1 MSGGNAEIWLM
12 SHQSSNKEAKEPTT
26 TNKSKKSGMRDSIV
40 RAPEPIHLDK
50 NQAES
55 LPLPPSSS

>member
-26 TNKSKKSGMRDSIV
+26 TNQSKKRGIQSNMVLTNTLLTKIR
-40 RAPEPIHLDK
+40 R
-50 NQAES
+50 
-55 LPLPPSSS
+55 